1 MISSHYVESNPV
13 DVSKDVGVPKSSI
26 QEKIETDIDNK
37 NPQKTGPLFKRTE
50 SDFVSHDKIISEKK
64 MIKTFGSK

>member
-26 QEKIETDIDNK
+26 QEKIETDTDDK
-37 NPQKTGPLFKRTE
+37 NTQKAGPLFKRTE
-50 SDFVSHDKIISEKK
+50 SDFVSHYKIISEKK